1 MQPTCNPVFPSRQVR
16 LSSTQKPIT
25 PFGGLVSLISFW
37 EKIGLA
43 GRMTEL
49 IPFDYKSPNSIPP
62 AKTLLAFM
70 VSIVA
75 GARRLA
81 HTDWLR
87 ADKALHALLGIERF
101 PGTDTVRNFFLRF
114 RQGHIEE
121 FWRPLWKWL
130 FGLSWPHPAEGFSLD
145 LDSTVFQRS
154 GNQEGAKRGYNP
166 SRPGRHSHHPLIA
179 FLAKAPLV
187 LHAWLRSGNTGSAR
201 GAVAF
206 LTEAFELMPKNW
218 KLRTVRADSGFFD
231 NALLTF
237 LETMGIPYIVVARLT
252 QNVKRKAA
260 GIAKWSAIDENYAWA
275 RFTLQLHGWSKPR
288 DFFAIRERVRESKSA
303 VGRRLIDVD
312 GYTFRVFVTNR
323 LEEGRDGAEL
333 WRDYNQRACCEQHIE
348 ELKNDLQA
356 DGFCMKDF
364 YATESAFLSVC
375 FTYNLLSL
383 YQHASS
389 SEQRKA
395 GYRRPVTLRAEVFIG
410 GAVLGNRGRVPVLYI
425 AESWGGLDK
434 HKPLLDH
441 ILQWPGAT
449 SPKLPPEPPGG
460 GQTHGRNSE
469 NNCAA

>member
-1 MQPTCNPVFPSRQVR
+1 MRTFCNPVFPARQVN
-16 LSSTQKPIT
+16 LAATPKPIT
-25 PFGGLVSLISFW
+25 PFGGLVSLIAFFD
-37 EKIGLA
+37 KIGLA
-43 GRMTEL
+43 ERITAL
-49 IPFDYKSPNSIPP
+49 IPFSYTSPNSIPP
-62 AKTLLAFM
+62 AKTLVAFM
-70 VSIVA
+70 ISVVA

-101 PGTDTVRNFFLRF
+101 PGTDTVRNFFQRF

-130 FGLSWPHPAEGFSLD
+130 LALSWPMPTEGFSLD

-179 FLAKAPLV
+179 FLAEAPLV

-206 LTEAFELMPKNW
+206 LTEAFALMPSHW
-218 KLRTVRADSGFFD
+218 RLRTVRADSGFFE
-231 NALLTF
+231 NSLLTF
-237 LETMGIPYIVVARLT
+237 LEARGIPYIVVARLT

-260 GIAKWSAIDENYAWA
+260 ALAQWTVIDENYAWA
-275 RFTLQLHGWSKPR
+275 RFTLQLQGWSAPR
-288 DFFAIRERVRESKSA
+288 EFFAIRERIRESKNA

-323 LEEGRDGAEL
+323 QGDGAEL

-383 YQHASS
+383 YQHASAP
-389 SEQRKA
+389 EQRKT
-395 GYRRPVTLRAEVFIG
+395 GFKRPVTLRAEVFIG
-410 GAVLGNRGRVPVLYI
+410 GAVLGSRGRIPVLYI

-434 HKPLLDH
+434 HKPLLDN
-441 ILQWPGAT
+441 ILRWPGAT
-449 SPKLPPEPPGG
+449 SPKLAPEPPRGEQTGG
-460 GQTHGRNSE
+460 KTSGNH
-469 NNCAA
+469 CAA